1 MKVNQVVVAVVAV
14 LALYAPSAEACIGL
28 GCTDPWTPLPRS
40 GQSIPANVPALGLYS
55 PGGFDERAVDRLSA
69 IQLVRD
75 GGQPI
80 DLDLDAGTMIVLRPK
95 APLPAGETVVLRYPS
110 LCLLFGADAGTEL
123 NEVPIEVT
131 AAAPLP
137 FALGALSVQDVGR
150 KRIPV
155 NAGATCGTNIDA
167 TYADLS
173 FSPDPALAAF
183 LPVTGWALIVD
194 GEPWATEEI
203 GMVLPQGQLLPF
215 RQDRSQHHEQR
226 RILRVHAACGATAE
240 GVDRGISPG
249 RHVARLEG
257 TLLGT
262 TTTLA
267 VEQSF
272 DLSCGAGLPTGCACG
287 SVELPGLTL
296 LALAPLLPRRR
307 RVRRT

>member
-1 MKVNQVVVAVVAV
+1 MSVNQVAVTVVAM
-14 LALYAPSAEACIGL
+14 LALYTSSAEACVGV
-28 GCTDPWTPLPRS
+28 GCTDPWTPLPRA

-80 DLDLDAGTMIVLRPK
+80 GLDLDAGAMIVLRPK

-110 LCLLFGADAGTEL
+110 LCFLHGADAGTEL
-123 NEVPIEVT
+123 NEVPIEVI

-137 FALGALSVQDVGR
+137 TVLGILAAQEVGR
-150 KRIPV
+150 GRIPV

-173 FSPDPALAAF
+173 FSPDPALAPF
-183 LPVTGWALIVD
+183 LPVTGWALSVD

-240 GVDRGISPG
+240 GVDRGVSPG
-249 RHVARLEG
+249 HHVARLEG

-267 VEQSF
+267 VEQPF
-272 DLSCGAGLPTGCACG
+272 DLSCGGGLPTGCAAASSDLSG
-287 SVELPGLTL
+287 
-296 LALAPLLPRRR
+296 LALAALALALAWRRR
-307 RVRRT
+307 RA